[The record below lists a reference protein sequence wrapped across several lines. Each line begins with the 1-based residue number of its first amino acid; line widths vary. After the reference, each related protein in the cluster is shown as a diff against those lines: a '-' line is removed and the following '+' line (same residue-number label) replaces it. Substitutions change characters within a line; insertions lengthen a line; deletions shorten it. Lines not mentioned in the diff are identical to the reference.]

1 MTRNAPYPFNDY
13 LSEQLAIMFHSHVS
27 VNKLLIHN
35 IGYNLGYIWLAI
47 ACFSLP
53 IAFDAI

>member
-1 MTRNAPYPFNDY
+1 MACNAPYPFNGY
-13 LSEQLAIMFHSHVS
+13 LSEQLAIMFRSHVS

-35 IGYNLGYIWLAI
+35 NNQHHTDGYNLGYIWLD
-47 ACFSLP
+47 